1 MKKFTK
7 FLSVFVLVALFASLA
22 ACEIG
27 GEKEHKRHR
36 DTNHDCYCD
45 VCNEL
50 MDTHVPNAQC
60 VCETCGR
67 DFHSEA
73 AYNIEHV
80 HNLVC
85 DVCGRSFEKIVT
97 DYSYKDPATCEHEDL
112 DSNCVCDKCFTSM
125 GHEFENGVC
134 KVCGNK
140 KRVAGDYTYTSTFST
155 SPSDWNPHTY
165 QTADDG
171 DVYDLI
177 ATGLY
182 GFYFDGNK
190 TGYEIWPEMAS
201 AYPEDVTEEV
211 KAMAYNFGIPEDATE
226 HYAYKIRLN
235 KNAKWNNGQLIKA
248 YDWVESFKLLM
259 DPDLQN
265 YRAADQMSGNVVVAN
280 CKNYFYQ
287 GRVEYKES
295 MLDYQYEVADL
306 EKGADGQYYSPE
318 GKPMYIGIA
327 APLAAYLGGN
337 SLKDYVDYYGVAA
350 IFDSGAAYSD
360 TWAELLGMMNEGGC
374 IPLTDD
380 TLAKFIFLL
389 DTPGWGEDESYVPN
403 YLFWADG
410 YEDNFPFEKVGMFV
424 DPTDEYAFYMVLEK
438 PAFGFYYIYG
448 LGAWLVNVDA
458 YKALMVTDPVTGEVK
473 TTYNSSLETTY
484 SYGPYML
491 NLFQLDKEIDYVRN
505 EQWFGYSD
513 ERYDCLYQTSAITQ
527 AHVTESSTRKEMF
540 LKGEILTY
548 GLQTA
553 DYEDYGSSNWLYTS
567 PGTTLFFMILAANES
582 VLESLQTEGIN
593 KTMICNESFRHAM
606 SLAFNKGE
614 FSSTVSPA
622 RAPAYSVI
630 GAYDIWNP
638 TTGERYRDTK
648 IAKEALV
655 EFYGYVKGEDG
666 LYHIEGSDFAYT
678 LNEAN
683 DAINGYSPDVAK
695 VLFNRAYDEWVE
707 AGKYNGT
714 DIIEIEYASSS
725 SSDFITKMLNELN
738 RQLSRTLEGTKL
750 EGKVVIKESA
760 PYGNEWS
767 TALKNSQ
774 AQTCLCGWR
783 GGMLDP
789 FGTML
794 YYLEPDHD
802 PYAEKWWH
810 TEAQTLTLTL
820 PVGEDGADVD
830 ITTTL
835 SNWSLL
841 LTGEPQTINGVEYN
855 FGYAQVA
862 DEVRLTILAAF
873 EKVILGTDYYIP
885 FMQDGSGFLL
895 SKKVQYAL
903 GREEYN
909 AVLGRGGI
917 AYMTYNYNDAQW
929 AEYVAAQGG
938 TLTY

>member
-7 FLSVFVLVALFASLA
+7 FLSVFVLVALFVSLA
-22 ACEIG
+22 ACEGFG
-27 GEKEHKRHR
+27 GDEKKHTRHR

-45 VCNEL
+45 TCNAL

-60 VCETCGR
+60 ICDTCGR
-67 DFHSEA
+67 SFHDEPE
-73 AYNIEHV
+73 YNVLHV
-80 HNLVC
+80 HKLVC
-85 DVCGRSFEKIVT
+85 DVCGRSFEKAVT
-97 DYSYKDPATCEHEDL
+97 DYAYVDPATCEHADL

-140 KRVAGDYTYTSTFST
+140 KRVEGNYTMSTTFST

-177 ATGLY
+177 ASGLY

-190 TGYEIWPEMAS
+190 TGYEVWPEMAA

-211 KAMAYNFGIPEDATE
+211 KAMAYNFGIPADATE

-235 KNAKWNNGQLIKA
+235 KNAKWNTGQQIKA

-259 DPDLQN
+259 DPDLGN
-265 YRAADQMSGNVVVAN
+265 YRAADQMSGSVVVAG

-287 GRVEYKES
+287 GQIAFLENEIENNYGTDELVE
-295 MLDYQYEVADL
+295 
-306 EKGADGQYYSPE
+306 GANGQFESPE
-318 GKPMYIGIA
+318 GIPAYLA
-327 APLAAYLGGN
+327 LRYPLASYLGGN
-337 SLKDYVDYYGVAA
+337 SLGDYYDYYGADAFDPAVWEQVEALADENGLVA
-350 IFDSGAAYSD
+350 Y
-360 TWAELLGMMNEGGC
+360 TAENLALFLELIGG
-374 IPLTDD
+374 D
-380 TLAKFIFLL
+380 
-389 DTPGWGEDESYVPN
+389 GWGNETIANVPSYIIFAQGFEAN
-403 YLFWADG
+403 Y
-410 YEDNFPFEKVGMFV
+410 PFEKVGMFV

-448 LGAWLVNVDA
+448 LSAWLVNVDA
-458 YKALMVTDPVTGEVK
+458 YKALMVTDPETGVTK

-491 NLFQLDKEIDYVRN
+491 DLFQLDKEIDYVRN

-513 ERYDCLYQTSAITQ
+513 ERYACLYQTSAITQ

-548 GLQTA
+548 GLQAA
-553 DYEDYGSSNWLYTS
+553 DYADFGNSNWLYTS
-567 PGTTLFFMILAANES
+567 PGTTLFFMVLAANED
-582 VLESLQTEGIN
+582 VLKGLESEGIN
-593 KTMICNESFRHAM
+593 KTIICNESFRHAM

-614 FSSTVSPA
+614 FSQAVSPA

-638 TTGERYRDTK
+638 TTGEKYRDTK

-666 LYHIEGSDFAYT
+666 LYHIQGSDFAYT
-678 LNEAN
+678 LDEAN

-695 VLFNRAYDEWVE
+695 ELFNAAYDEWVA
-707 AGKYNGT
+707 AGKLNPG
-714 DIIEIEYASSS
+714 DKVVIEYASSS
-725 SSDFITKMLNELN
+725 SSDFMVKMLAELN
-738 RQLSRTLEGTKL
+738 RQLARTLEGTKL
-750 EGKVVIKESA
+750 EGKVEIVESA
-760 PYGNEWS
+760 PLGNGWS
-767 TALKNSQ
+767 DALKTSQ
-774 AQTCLCGWR
+774 SQTCLCGWR

-789 FGTML
+789 FGSML
-794 YYLEPDHD
+794 YYLEPGHA
-802 PYAEKWWH
+802 PYAKNWWK
-810 TEAQTLTLTL
+810 TEAQVLTLTL
-820 PVGEDGADVD
+820 PVGEDGADVT
-830 ITTTL
+830 ISTTL
-835 SNWSLL
+835 SNWSLI
-841 LTGEPQTINGVEYN
+841 LTGEAKTIDGVEYN

-862 DEVRLTILAAF
+862 DEVRLTILAEF

-895 SKKVQYAL
+895 SKKVNYAL
-903 GREEYN
+903 GREDYN

-917 AYMTYNYNDAQW
+917 AYMTYNYDDAAW
-929 AEYVAAQGG
+929 DAYVAAQGG

>member
-7 FLSVFVLVALFASLA
+7 FLSVFVLVALFASLV
-22 ACEIG
+22 ACEMG
-27 GEKEHKRHR
+27 TKEHTRHR

-60 VCETCGR
+60 VCDTCGR
-67 DFHSEA
+67 DFHNEA

-85 DVCGRSFEKIVT
+85 DVCGRSFEKIAT
-97 DYSYKDPATCEHEDL
+97 DYSYKDPATCVHEDL
-112 DSNCVCDKCFTSM
+112 DSNCVCDLCFSPM
-125 GHEFENGVC
+125 GHKFENGVC
-134 KVCGNK
+134 TVCGNK
-140 KRVAGDYTYTSTFST
+140 KRVEGNYTYTSTFST
-155 SPSDWNPHTY
+155 SPSNWNPHTY
-165 QTADDG
+165 ETADDG

-177 ATGLY
+177 ASGLY

-190 TGYEIWPEMAS
+190 SGYEVWPEMAA
-201 AYPEDVTEEV
+201 AYPEDVTLEV
-211 KAMAYNFGIPEDATE
+211 KGYDYNFGIPEKATE

-235 KNAKWNNGQLIKA
+235 KNAKWNTGEQIKA

-259 DPDLQN
+259 DPELQN
-265 YRAADQMSGNVVVAN
+265 YRAADQMSGNVVVAG

-287 GRVEYKES
+287 GKTAFLENALENNYSVDELVEGANGQFES
-295 MLDYQYEVADL
+295 P
-306 EKGADGQYYSPE
+306 DGVPAYFALRY
-318 GKPMYIGIA
+318 
-327 APLAAYLGGN
+327 PLAAYLDGDTLG
-337 SLKDYVDYYGVAA
+337 DY
-350 IFDSGAAYSD
+350 FDSYGAAAFD
-360 TWAELLGMMNEGGC
+360 TEVWAQLEALADENGLVPFTSANLALFLELIGG
-374 IPLTDD
+374 D
-380 TLAKFIFLL
+380 
-389 DTPGWGEDESYVPN
+389 GWGNETINDVPN
-403 YLFWADG
+403 YIIFAQIF
-410 YEDNFPFEKVGMFV
+410 EDNYPFEKVGMFV
-424 DPTDEYAFYMVLEK
+424 DPTDEYAFYMVLDK
-438 PAFGFYYIYG
+438 PAFGFYFIYG
-448 LGAWLVNVDA
+448 LSSWLVKVDA
-458 YKALMVTDPVTGEVK
+458 YKALMVTDPETGVTK
-473 TTYNSSLETTY
+473 TTYNSSLDTTY

-548 GLQTA
+548 GLQTP
-553 DYEDYGSSNWLYTS
+553 DYAEYGSSNWLYTS
-567 PGTTLFFMILAANES
+567 PGTTLFFMILSANES
-582 VLESLQTEGIN
+582 VLQSLETEGIN

-666 LYHIEGSDFAYT
+666 LYRIEGSEFAYT
-678 LNEAN
+678 LDQAN

-695 VLFNRAYDEWVE
+695 VLFNRAYDEWVA

-714 DIIEIEYASSS
+714 DVVEIEYATSS
-725 SSDFITKMLNELN
+725 SSDFQTKMINELN
-738 RQLSRTLEGTKL
+738 RQLARTLEGTKL
-750 EGKVVIKESA
+750 EGKVIFKDSA
-760 PYGNEWS
+760 PYGNDWS

-774 AQTCLCGWR
+774 AQTCLAGWR

-794 YYLEPDHD
+794 YYLEPNHN
-802 PYAEKWWH
+802 PYAKLWWH
-810 TEAQTLTLTL
+810 TESQPLTLTL
-820 PVGEDGADVD
+820 PVGEDGADVE

-835 SNWSLL
+835 ANWSLI
-841 LTGEPQTINGVEYN
+841 LTGEAKTVDGVEYN

-903 GREEYN
+903 GREDYN

-917 AYMTYNYNDAQW
+917 AYMTYNYNDAEW
-929 AEYVAAQGG
+929 DAYVAAQGG

>member
-7 FLSVFVLVALFASLA
+7 FLSVFVLVALFASLV

-27 GEKEHKRHR
+27 GEREHTRHIDR
-36 DTNHDCYCD
+36 NHDCYCD
-45 VCNEL
+45 TCSAL
-50 MDTHVPNAQC
+50 MEDLHKPNAQC
-60 VCETCGR
+60 VCDNCGR
-67 DFHSEA
+67 SFHDEP
-73 AYNIEHV
+73 AYNVLHV

-85 DVCGRSFEKIVT
+85 DVCGRNFEKAVT
-97 DYSYKDPATCEHEDL
+97 DYSYVDPATCEHEDL
-112 DSNCVCDKCFTSM
+112 DSNCVCDKCFSAM
-125 GHEFENGVC
+125 GHHFENGVC
-134 KVCGNK
+134 TVCGNK
-140 KRVAGDYTYTSTFST
+140 KRVEGNYTMPTTFST
-155 SPSDWNPHTY
+155 SPSNWNPHTY
-165 QTADDG
+165 ETADDG

-177 ATGLY
+177 ASGLY

-211 KAMAYNFGIPEDATE
+211 KAMAYNFGIPADATE

-235 KNAKWNNGQLIKA
+235 KNAKWNTGEAIKA

-259 DPDLQN
+259 DPQLQN
-265 YRAADQMSGNVVVAN
+265 YRAADQMSGSVVVAG

-287 GRVEYKES
+287 GTIAYTENALDEYYSFEDFSLNDQGQYVAPSGDLVYFAVGYPLEEWLGGYPLSTYVGAYGEGYFDLSTWDQVLAACDENGLLPATQENYDLFKVITTGNPAWGES
-295 MLDYQYEVADL
+295 EADL
-306 EKGADGQYYSPE
+306 P
-318 GKPMYIGIA
+318 
-327 APLAAYLGGN
+327 AYL
-337 SLKDYVDYYGVAA
+337 V
-350 IFDSGAAYSD
+350 
-360 TWAELLGMMNEGGC
+360 
-374 IPLTDD
+374 
-380 TLAKFIFLL
+380 LAH
-389 DTPGWGEDESYVPN
+389 
-403 YLFWADG
+403 G
-410 YEDNFPFEKVGMFV
+410 YEANYGFEKVGMFV
-424 DPTDEYAFYMVLEK
+424 DPADEYAFYMVLEK

-448 LGAWLVNVDA
+448 LSAWLVNVNA
-458 YKALMVTDPVTGEVK
+458 YKALMSTDPETGVTK
-473 TTYNSSLETTY
+473 TAYNSSLETTY

-491 NLFQLDKEIDYVRN
+491 DLFQLDKEIDYVRN

-548 GLQTA
+548 GLQAA
-553 DYEDYGSSNWLYTS
+553 DYADFGNSNWLYTS
-567 PGTTLFFMILAANES
+567 PGTTLFFMVLSANEE
-582 VLESLQTEGIN
+582 VLKGLETEGIN
-593 KTMICNESFRHAM
+593 KTIICNESFRHAM

-614 FSSTVSPA
+614 FSAAVSPA

-638 TTGERYRDTK
+638 TTGEKYRDTK

-666 LYHIEGSDFAYT
+666 LYHIQGSDFAYT
-678 LNEAN
+678 LDEAN

-695 VLFNRAYDEWVE
+695 ALFDQAYDEWVA
-707 AGKYNGT
+707 AGKLNEG
-714 DIIEIEYASSS
+714 DRVVLEYASSS
-725 SSDFITKMLNELN
+725 TSDFMVKMMAELN
-738 RQLSRTLEGTKL
+738 RQLTRTLEGTKL
-750 EGKVVIKESA
+750 AGKVEIVESA

-767 TALKNSQ
+767 TAIKSSQ
-774 AQTCLCGWR
+774 SQTCLCGWR

-789 FGTML
+789 FGSML
-794 YYLEPDHD
+794 YYLEPNHN
-802 PYAEKWWH
+802 PYAKQWWK

-820 PVGEDGADVD
+820 PVGEDGADVEL
-830 ITTTL
+830 TTTL
-835 SNWSLL
+835 ANWSLL
-841 LTGEPQTINGVEYN
+841 LTGEAKTIDGVEYN

-862 DEVRLTILAAF
+862 DEVRLTILAEF

-903 GREEYN
+903 GREDYN

-917 AYMTYNYNDAQW
+917 AYMTYNYDDAAW
-929 AEYVAAQGG
+929 DAYVAAQGG